1 MLNQLCSRKMVKK
14 LAVKFNTLLNARLV
28 LIYNF
33 YTGLMKRLAGV
44 AEGLPGVSH
53 WYVNDMNK

>member
-53 WYVNDMNK
+53 